1 MPHHD
6 AHDPAPDGW
15 IRSHEGEAPKN
26 PEPRRTGW
34 LKRLLGALLPSRA
47 GHGPRAVREAAETL
61 EQDGAVVFANLDG
74 WPRPPVLH
82 GFIPD
87 VYAVF
92 EDREVV
98 LEFEDEES
106 VTKEPAQR
114 QDAAFATWAG
124 AAPGR
129 AYEQIVLDAGPKS
142 RDLR

>member
-1 MPHHD
+1 MPIDD
-6 AHDPAPDGW
+6 ARDPAPDGW
-15 IRSHEGEAPKN
+15 SRPQEKEAPRKAKD
-26 PEPRRTGW
+26 PRTGW
-34 LKRLLGALLPSRA
+34 LRRLLGAVLPAREEA
-47 GHGPRAVREAAETL
+47 EPRAVREAAETL

-74 WPRPPVLH
+74 WPRPPALH

-106 VTKEPAQR
+106 VQKEPAQR
-114 QDAAFATWAG
+114 QDAAFATWAD

-129 AYEQIVLDAGPKS
+129 DYEQIVVEGRRRA